1 MDDLERAK
9 VSRRVQRS
17 QETKT
22 WNKAQTLTAE
32 NMNETKIYNLQV
44 TFETFDAEIEQLKKL
59 DENISSKIETE
70 KELETEIA
78 EADDYLNEL
87 MYKRSRIQHF
97 ISSNLPSL
105 TNALSSRQNPS
116 HQLEH
121 SISNGQSCVA
131 QLKGTRT
138 CIDYLN

>member
-44 TFETFDAEIEQLKKL
+44 TFETFDA
-59 DENISSKIETE
+59 KI
-70 KELETEIA
+70 KEA
-78 EADDYLNEL
+78 RR
-87 MYKRSRIQHF
+87 KHF
-97 ISSNLPSL
+97 LQD
-105 TNALSSRQNPS
+105 RDR
-116 HQLEH
+116 
-121 SISNGQSCVA
+121 
-131 QLKGTRT
+131 KGTRNRNRRGRRLPKRT
-138 CIDYLN
+138 NV